1 MYIKKL
7 ILFFFFML
15 LNTSIQAQDTCADNS
30 EDLYRVLFIVD
41 ASFSMDRKWNGQSL
55 WDISHKMVEEFSFY
69 LQKNYNVEQGL
80 RVYGHRSPLVANDCF
95 DSHLEIPLG
104 KNNATRIVKKLK
116 SLSFKGATPLA
127 YSLEKAAD
135 DLGCNSH
142 KNLIVLITDGYE
154 TCNQNPCE
162 VVRKLMDY
170 RISVKP
176 IVIGLNVEQKDIE
189 SMNCIGDFYN
199 VKNKEEFKR
208 DLYASFEKVANQ
220 RTLSVFLKNINK
232 DTSETNIP
240 MVLFDKKNNAIGSF
254 IHSLAANAKPDTFWI
269 GNFDTIS
276 MKVYTKPQ
284 LEFKNIPLKKH
295 VHNQIKVETPQG
307 KLNVWYDTAAV
318 NNNSFH
324 DRVEALIYQKEKIV
338 YRGSLPFK
346 VDLLEGNYTLDVLT
360 TPIQSIP
367 ITIKPNKYLSQKIEY
382 PASIGISK
390 TFAMIGDIYRYEG
403 KRLRKI
409 GTFQP
414 NRNKEVFYVPKG
426 QYKIVYRSQK
436 AMTLYGTFEKTIKV
450 MPREMISIVL

>member
-1 MYIKKL
+1 MQLQKAILFLLFL
-7 ILFFFFML
+7 ILNL
-15 LNTSIQAQDTCADNS
+15 KNQAQDTCADNS

-41 ASFSMDRKWNGQSL
+41 ASYSMDRKWNGQSL
-55 WDISHKMVEEFSFY
+55 WDISHKMVEEFSYY

-80 RVYGHRSPLVANDCF
+80 RVYGHRSPLSANDCL

-116 SLSFKGATPLA
+116 SLSFKGSTPLA

-154 TCNQNPCE
+154 TCSQNPCE
-162 VVRKLMDY
+162 IVRKLMDY

-176 IVIGLNVEQKDIE
+176 IVIGLNVELKDIE

-220 RTLSVFLKNINK
+220 RTLSVFLKNKNK
-232 DTSETNIP
+232 DTSETQVP
-240 MVLFDKKNNAIGSF
+240 FVLFDKKNNAIGSF

-269 GNFDTIS
+269 GNFDTVS

-295 VHNQIKVETPQG
+295 VHNLVKVETPQG
-307 KLNVWYDTAAV
+307 RLDVWFDTTIV
-318 NNNSFH
+318 NNNNFN

-338 YRGSLPFK
+338 YRSFLPFK

-360 TPIQSIP
+360 APIHSVP
-367 ITIKPNKYLSQKIEY
+367 LTIKANKYSGQRIEY
-382 PASIGISK
+382 PASISISK
-390 TFAMIGDIYRYEG
+390 TFAMIGDLYRYEG

-436 AMTLYGTFEKTIKV
+436 SMTLYGSFEKTIKV
-450 MPREMISIVL
+450 SPREVISIVL

>member
-1 MYIKKL
+1 MQLKKA
-7 ILFFFFML
+7 LFL
-15 LNTSIQAQDTCADNS
+15 LLVLLMNLTIQAQDTCADNS

-41 ASFSMDRKWNGQSL
+41 ASHSMDRKWNGQSL

-80 RVYGHRSPLVANDCF
+80 RVYGHRSPLAANDCL

-116 SLSFKGATPLA
+116 SLSFKGATPLS

-162 VVRKLMDY
+162 IVRKLMDY

-220 RTLSVFLKNINK
+220 RTLSVFLKNKNK
-232 DTSETNIP
+232 DTSETHVP
-240 MVLFDKKNNAIGSF
+240 FVLFDKKNNAIGSY

-269 GNFDTIS
+269 GNFDTVS
-276 MKVYTKPQ
+276 MKVFTKPQ

-307 KLNVWYDTAAV
+307 KLDVWFDTTIM
-318 NNNSFH
+318 NNNNFN
-324 DRVEALIYQKEKIV
+324 DRIEALIYQKEKIV
-338 YRGSLPFK
+338 FRGYLPFK
-346 VDLLEGNYTLDVLT
+346 IDLLEGHYTLDILSS
-360 TPIQSIP
+360 PILSIP
-367 ITIKPNKYLSQKIEY
+367 ILIKANRLWSQPIEY
-382 PASIGISK
+382 PASISISK
-390 TFAMIGDIYRYEG
+390 TFPMVGDLYKYVG
-403 KRLRKI
+403 KNLQKI

-414 NRNKEVFYVPKG
+414 TRNKEVFYVPKG
-426 QYKIVYRSQK
+426 QYKIMYRSQK
-436 AMTLYGTFEKTIKV
+436 AFTLYGTFEKTIKV
-450 MPREMISIVL
+450 GPREVISVVL

>member
-1 MYIKKL
+1 MQLKKA
-7 ILFFFFML
+7 LFFFLILL
-15 LNTSIQAQDTCADNS
+15 LNLKIQAQDTCADNS

-41 ASFSMDRKWNGQSL
+41 ASYSMDRKWNGQSL

-80 RVYGHRSPLVANDCF
+80 RVYGHRSPLAANDCL

-162 VVRKLMDY
+162 IVRKLLDY

-176 IVIGLNVEQKDIE
+176 IVIGLNVEQKDVE

-220 RTLSVFLKNINK
+220 RTLSVFLKNKNK
-232 DTSETNIP
+232 DTSETQVP
-240 MVLFDKKNNAIGSF
+240 FVLFDKKNNAIGSY

-269 GNFDTIS
+269 GNFDTVS

-284 LEFKNIPLKKH
+284 LEFKNIALKKH
-295 VHNQIKVETPQG
+295 IHNFVKVETPQG
-307 KLNVWYDTAAV
+307 RLDVWFDTTII
-318 NNNSFH
+318 NNNNFN

-338 YRGSLPFK
+338 YRSFLPFK
-346 VDLLEGNYTLDVLT
+346 VELLEGNYTIDILT
-360 TPIQSIP
+360 SPINTIP
-367 ITIKPNKYLSQKIEY
+367 ISVKANKYSSHRIEF
-382 PASIGISK
+382 PASISISK
-390 TFAMIGDIYRYEG
+390 TFPMIGDIYRYEG
-403 KRLRKI
+403 KNLQKI

-414 NRNKEVFYVPKG
+414 SRNKEVFYVPKG
-426 QYKIVYRSQK
+426 QYKIIYRSQK
-436 AMTLYGTFEKTIKV
+436 AFTLYGTFEKTIKV
-450 MPREMISIVL
+450 SPREVISIVL

>member
-1 MYIKKL
+1 MQLKKA
-7 ILFFFFML
+7 LFFFLILL
-15 LNTSIQAQDTCADNS
+15 LNLKIQAQDTCADNS

-41 ASFSMDRKWNGQSL
+41 ASYSMDRKWNGQSL

-80 RVYGHRSPLVANDCF
+80 RVYGHRSPLAANDCL

-154 TCNQNPCE
+154 TCNKNPCE
-162 VVRKLMDY
+162 IVRKLMDY

-176 IVIGLNVEQKDIE
+176 IVIGLNVEQKDVE

-220 RTLSVFLKNINK
+220 RTLSVFLKNKNK
-232 DTSETNIP
+232 DTSETQVP
-240 MVLFDKKNNAIGSF
+240 FVLFDKKNNAIGSY

-269 GNFDTIS
+269 GNFDTVS

-284 LEFKNIPLKKH
+284 LEFKNIALKKH
-295 VHNQIKVETPQG
+295 IHNLVKVETPQG
-307 KLNVWYDTAAV
+307 RLDVWFDTSVV
-318 NNNSFH
+318 NNNNFN

-338 YRGSLPFK
+338 YRSFLPFK

-360 TPIQSIP
+360 TPIHSIP
-367 ITIKPNKYLSQKIEY
+367 LTIKANKYSSQRIEI
-382 PASIGISK
+382 PASISISK
-390 TFAMIGDIYRYEG
+390 TFPMIGDIYRYEG
-403 KRLRKI
+403 KNLQKI

-414 NRNKEVFYVPKG
+414 SRNKEVFYVPKG
-426 QYKIVYRSQK
+426 QYKIIYRSQK
-436 AMTLYGTFEKTIKV
+436 AFTLYGTFEKTIKV
-450 MPREMISIVL
+450 SPREVISIVL